1 MKSEY
6 NLSGAKLQL
15 ERERALAEYTDAKD
29 FFIKNYL
36 TKWQKYANAYLGEVK
51 RNLNGNWHSNKS
63 IGVVGAIVGTTLIR
77 LKKGLL
83 HGGNGFWGLKA
94 YEETPET
101 DLYQKCYDEILKYQ
115 YDSDHW
121 AMEMHDDLLDALRF
135 GGGFLRVDWVYDE
148 KEREYFDEIKGVVKA
163 VKEAEVIYDGNHLQ
177 RCDPFR
183 TFPDPHAKSF
193 FQDMRYIAEEE
204 DISVEDLKDEKNS
217 KKFNVEQEYKLML
230 AELNKKKYEKTQFIK
245 QVTITKENQKKVLI
259 LDRFLVQFTPNPF
272 RHGEINYT
280 YFFYDRVP
288 GKVIGQGL
296 IEKIFDLTEFLQQ
309 LLNLMMDALVITT
322 LPILVEK
329 DTSLISSETLNWSPA
344 TVIRTPNGIDDIQ
357 RLDLGTTNP
366 QSFNMTAEI
375 QGLLNQ
381 IASNQDMLNSPA
393 EGNPSGIKTYGQA
406 RLVVNEG
413 NLKFADIIELNAD
426 LGISKLVKMLV
437 ENIQQFMV
445 EKEARKLLGENAKS
459 LNMGDKKID
468 MKMKFKYLS
477 NADSSTDTND
487 QKINKIFNILPIFQQ
502 LPGGQQAIN
511 FDALANYIIDTLDLP
526 EMIFKK
532 LLPEQAQAAGDRNNQ
547 LLTKIMYLAKQTGR
561 QPMEILQLLK
571 DDPTGGK
578 LNELL
583 SQSAGAP
590 APEAQA

>member
-1 MKSEY
+1 
-6 NLSGAKLQL
+6 
-15 ERERALAEYTDAKD
+15 
-29 FFIKNYL
+29 
-36 TKWQKYANAYLGEVK
+36 
-51 RNLNGNWHSNKS
+51 
-63 IGVVGAIVGTTLIR
+63 
-77 LKKGLL
+77 
-83 HGGNGFWGLKA
+83 
-94 YEETPET
+94 
-101 DLYQKCYDEILKYQ
+101 
-115 YDSDHW
+115 
-121 AMEMHDDLLDALRF
+121 
-135 GGGFLRVDWVYDE
+135 
-148 KEREYFDEIKGVVKA
+148 
-163 VKEAEVIYDGNHLQ
+163 
-177 RCDPFR
+177 
-183 TFPDPHAKSF
+183 
-193 FQDMRYIAEEE
+193 
-204 DISVEDLKDEKNS
+204 
-217 KKFNVEQEYKLML
+217 
-230 AELNKKKYEKTQFIK
+230 
-245 QVTITKENQKKVLI
+245 
-259 LDRFLVQFTPNPF
+259 
-272 RHGEINYT
+272 
-280 YFFYDRVP
+280 
-288 GKVIGQGL
+288 
-296 IEKIFDLTEFLQQ
+296 
-309 LLNLMMDALVITT
+309 MMDALVITT